1 MPRLFGLTFT
11 ACAAVAVATTA
22 FAESHANPALENAT
36 NARHAQMQVIGYHT
50 GILGDMAKGTTPY
63 DAEIA
68 TAAAENLASAAAMNR
83 ITMWIAGSEQ
93 GAVANSRAKAE
104 IWTDPA
110 GFDEKAVGLE
120 TASAAMVTA
129 AGTDL
134 DALRAAMGGV
144 GESCG
149 ACHKAYRGPK
159 N

>member
-1 MPRLFGLTFT
+1 MTRFLGISLT
-11 ACAAVAVATTA
+11 ACAALAVAATA
-22 FAESHANPALENAT
+22 FADGHATSPLEKAVKG
-36 NARHAQMQVIGYHT
+36 RHGQMQVIAYHT

-63 DAEIA
+63 DASLA
-68 TAAAENLASAAAMNR
+68 TAAAENLASAASMNR
-83 ITMWIAGSEQ
+83 VTMWLEGTEQ
-93 GAVANSRAKAE
+93 GTIEGTRAKAE

-110 GFDEKAVGLE
+110 GFDEKAKGLE
-120 TASAAMVTA
+120 TATTAMVAA

-134 DALRAAMGGV
+134 DSLRAAMGPI